1 MYRAN
6 GVVHK
11 TEELPGTLVQA
22 SIDRPKSL
30 TARAVV
36 LPELT
41 GETIGSRTYCVFA
54 ETQNES
60 LKLNWGNPPQTELGL
75 PLGGDLTLPKPS
87 GGRPVADL
95 IAIYGENALYKLS

>member
-1 MYRAN
+1 METHGAGPDGAIGPGAVGRRTSNLYRAN
-6 GVVHK
+6 GIVHK

-60 LKLNWGNPPQTELGL
+60 LNLTWGNPARTALGV
-75 PLGGDLTLPKPS
+75 PLRAATG
-87 GGRPVADL
+87 
-95 IAIYGENALYKLS
+95 LS